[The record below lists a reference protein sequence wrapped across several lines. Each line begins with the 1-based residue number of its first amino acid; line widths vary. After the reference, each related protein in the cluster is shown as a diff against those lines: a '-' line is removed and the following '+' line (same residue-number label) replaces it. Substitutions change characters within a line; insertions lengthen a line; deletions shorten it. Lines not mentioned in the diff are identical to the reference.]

1 MSQSGIT
8 TQVDVYTCQKQQDAE
23 QKLWMPLPVFR
34 KFGELAE
41 SLGLYAEYEKWN
53 N

>member
-1 MSQSGIT
+1 
-8 TQVDVYTCQKQQDAE
+8 
-23 QKLWMPLPVFR
+23 LWMPLPVFR

-53 N
+53 NW